1 MNIQVAGLSTTTN
14 SVGLFEFTIPGDR
27 MQTELDLGAVASGY
41 SSIHLKV
48 VPNGNDVVIPL
59 TRAR

>member
-1 MNIQVAGLSTTTN
+1 
-14 SVGLFEFTIPGDR
+14 VGHFEFTIPGDR
-27 MQTELDLGAVASGY
+27 LQQELDLGAVASGY